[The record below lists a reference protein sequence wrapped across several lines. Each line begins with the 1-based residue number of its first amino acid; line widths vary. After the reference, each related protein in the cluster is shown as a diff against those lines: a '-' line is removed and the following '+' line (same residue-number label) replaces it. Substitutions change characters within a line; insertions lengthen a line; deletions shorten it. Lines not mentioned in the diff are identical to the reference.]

1 MCQQMQHKTA
11 TNVRLEHSLQPH
23 PRVGYITTGA
33 ASSNEDNDR
42 TPTDRYAHSA
52 SMLTSTH
59 TYPATM
65 PHSMPLLSLLPLHA
79 ATTLPRRIKYTSGN
93 RRSRDAAAADA
104 A

>member
-11 TNVRLEHSLQPH
+11 TNVRLEHSPQPH

-33 ASSNEDNDR
+33 ASSDEDNDR
-42 TPTDRYAHSA
+42 TPTDRYARSA

-59 TYPATM
+59 TYLTTM
-65 PHSMPLLSLLPLHA
+65 PHLMPLLSLLPLHV
-79 ATTLPRRIKYTSGN
+79 ATTLPRSKKDTSGKS
-93 RRSRDAAAADA
+93 RCRDAAAADA